1 MSATHRSN
9 LDHMGEWEEKTN
21 KFQSPQIQQKFAL
34 SPVESVKL
42 AQRYNYSVLAL
53 ITNGFLRLPDFNE
66 GLTS

>member
-9 LDHMGEWEEKTN
+9 LEHVDEWKGETDKS
-21 KFQSPQIQQKFAL
+21 QSPQTQQQFAL
-34 SPVESVKL
+34 SPVETVIL

-66 GLTS
+66 GLAS